1 MYTPDIFRNHN
12 STEFSALQ
20 SHAYMSTLDFGRLRR
35 FCCCPD
41 RSYSCV
47 DNAEPPERELL
58 KQQVDEPTTQQGPP
72 MLRRRGSVW
81 QRANQ
86 KFERATA
93 RLGTLLRL
101 EKMAGGMLEG
111 EDPLPHCLL
120 QYTHRIELLPLLP
133 STLRQKRWQ
142 LLFTTAEHGC
152 SIRSVL
158 TRCSGLGPT
167 VFIVRDMQ
175 GHVFG
180 AFASEAWRDHPQ
192 THFHG
197 TGETFLFSTWPEAK
211 GFRAWGWDHDS
222 VASNRSFQCSALD
235 FIAFG
240 SGGHFGLWLDNSLA
254 TGSTSRCDT
263 FGNAPLTEHSI
274 RGGLREP
281 HDGISAFEVSEIQV
295 WGFSSTPTTL
305 PTIGFKALEK
315 ERSWVD
321 TRRGGS
327 EDM

>member
-1 MYTPDIFRNHN
+1 M
-12 STEFSALQ
+12 
-20 SHAYMSTLDFGRLRR
+20 
-35 FCCCPD
+35 
-41 RSYSCV
+41 
-47 DNAEPPERELL
+47 
-58 KQQVDEPTTQQGPP
+58 KQQADEPTTQQGPP

-142 LLFTTAEHGC
+142 LLF
-152 SIRSVL
+152 
-158 TRCSGLGPT
+158 
-167 VFIVRDMQ
+167 MQ

-197 TGETFLFSTWPEAK
+197 TGETFLFSTWPEAE
-211 GFRAWGWDHDS
+211 GFQAWGWDHDS
-222 VASNRSFQCSALD
+222 VASNRSFQCAALD

-281 HDGISAFEVSEIQV
+281 HDGISAFEVREIQV
-295 WGFSSTPTTL
+295 WGFSSTPTIL

-321 TRRGGS
+321 IRRGGS
-327 EDM
+327 DDT

>member
-1 MYTPDIFRNHN
+1 
-12 STEFSALQ
+12 
-20 SHAYMSTLDFGRLRR
+20 MSTLDLGRLRR

-167 VFIVRDMQ
+167 VFLVRDMQ

-197 TGETFLFSTWPEAK
+197 TGETFLFSTWPEAE
-211 GFRAWGWDHDS
+211 GFQAWGWDHDS
-222 VASNRSFQCSALD
+222 VASNRSFQCAALD

-281 HDGISAFEVSEIQV
+281 HDGISAFEVREIQV
-295 WGFSSTPTTL
+295 WGFSSTPTIL

-321 TRRGGS
+321 IRRGGS
-327 EDM
+327 DDT